1 MNFNIKPRNF
11 ASQHEYRDRLFEKFA
26 NREDNRP
33 NFHVGDKAI
42 PTIGPGIELIVQIKV
57 RNKPIRFAPRKR
69 KQIDDYLSAAYGQ
82 IFKLSDAGWRRFN
95 NAADKLNLLNKK
107 GISDAVRKQAVKAAM
122 TGHGIRDLPPGGGR
136 LMFNA
141 AVKEAEEGINN
152 DIRQAARDA
161 DINPDAAVPG
171 FANSRER
178 QALVSL
184 RYNNIQSPK
193 ALAAP
198 LQGNRAEANLEIA
211 YRSNGSKEAGFV
223 ARRMAEAR
231 DVLGDPKTWTPDQ
244 KRQWNEV
251 YLRNRVEI
259 EKYEKM
265 FGDRILPKGYFSHH
279 VKQAG
284 HPLPAGADLKRISV
298 QSGDTLGKIAKDHN
312 LDPDALEKA
321 NPKITDP
328 DKLRAGQTIVI
339 PSAKATPNAA
349 PAGSNPSQKS
359 APNATQ
365 TGKPQQGGSLSD
377 DAPAEREVAE
387 AETETGTEAGTEKE
401 LDSMI
406 GHDAN
411 WLDGGRHPLGD
422 PLQKMTKDF
431 FDNLYPEP
439 QGGRTFTPPAEP
451 RPLAISHEVPLSHG
465 RKVVADDLSNKAA
478 NSNIPDA
485 VRGLQTTLN
494 KRGYGNPQHILPHLK
509 EDGDFG
515 PRTLARLDEELLRGG
530 PSSVIRDLNGM
541 AVA

>member
-1 MNFNIKPRNF
+1 
-11 ASQHEYRDRLFEKFA
+11 
-26 NREDNRP
+26 
-33 NFHVGDKAI
+33 
-42 PTIGPGIELIVQIKV
+42 
-57 RNKPIRFAPRKR
+57 
-69 KQIDDYLSAAYGQ
+69 
-82 IFKLSDAGWRRFN
+82 
-95 NAADKLNLLNKK
+95 
-107 GISDAVRKQAVKAAM
+107 
-122 TGHGIRDLPPGGGR
+122 
-136 LMFNA
+136 
-141 AVKEAEEGINN
+141 
-152 DIRQAARDA
+152 
-161 DINPDAAVPG
+161 
-171 FANSRER
+171 
-178 QALVSL
+178 
-184 RYNNIQSPK
+184 
-193 ALAAP
+193 
-198 LQGNRAEANLEIA
+198 
-211 YRSNGSKEAGFV
+211 
-223 ARRMAEAR
+223 
-231 DVLGDPKTWTPDQ
+231 
-244 KRQWNEV
+244 
-251 YLRNRVEI
+251 
-259 EKYEKM
+259 
-265 FGDRILPKGYFSHH
+265 H

-328 DKLRAGQTIVI
+328 DNLRAGQTIVI

-365 TGKPQQGGSLSD
+365 PGKPQQGGSLSD
-377 DAPAEREVAE
+377 DAPAEREAAE
-387 AETETGTEAGTEKE
+387 AETETGTEAGTETQSEPEKPVVTPEQEYMNKAVSQPVDPVEHTLLKSASVLTEKE
-401 LDSMI
+401 VDSMI
-406 GHDAN
+406 GHNAY

-422 PLQKMTKDF
+422 PLQKKTKDL

-439 QGGRTFTPPAEP
+439 QGGRAFTPPAEP

-465 RKVVADDLSNKAA
+465 RKVVADDLSNKAP